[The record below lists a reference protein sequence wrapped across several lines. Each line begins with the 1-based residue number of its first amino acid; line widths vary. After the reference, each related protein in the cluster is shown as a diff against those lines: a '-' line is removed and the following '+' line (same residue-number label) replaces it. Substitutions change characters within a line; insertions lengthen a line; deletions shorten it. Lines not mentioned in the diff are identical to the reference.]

1 VRSSKVYCLISVF
14 SWFVIIMKFATFF
27 GAILNCGCG
36 IAGGC
41 FTDTLLHNSINDLQ
55 EHALLTATEQSR
67 LHKKVPA
74 GCGAV
79 PVRFHGVSIPNKVLI
94 CDLEL
99 VAGK

>member
-1 VRSSKVYCLISVF
+1 LVCNNYEF
-14 SWFVIIMKFATFF
+14 HHFF

-41 FTDTLLHNSINDLQ
+41 FTDVLLYSSIDDLQ
-55 EHALLTATEQSR
+55 EHDLPTATEPSR
-67 LHKKVPA
+67 LHKDVPA

-79 PVRFHGVSIPNKVLI
+79 TIRHHGISKPHKVLI

-99 VAGK
+99 VARTQII